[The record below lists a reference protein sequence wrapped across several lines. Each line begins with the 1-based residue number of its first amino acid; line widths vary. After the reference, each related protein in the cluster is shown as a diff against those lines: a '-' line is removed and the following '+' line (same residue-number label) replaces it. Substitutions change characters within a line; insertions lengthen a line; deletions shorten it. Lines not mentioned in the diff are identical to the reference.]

1 MQSRYEWKNGP
12 AEIDQH
18 SIAKHKILESYLAA
32 YFKTLVGNQPRDEFK
47 LTLVDGFAGGGLYK
61 HSNTAEVIKGSPFI
75 LLDSEKI
82 ADFNINQNR
91 TKKVKLDISY
101 FFIEKDKN
109 TYNFL
114 INQLSEKNY
123 KDKFNKNIFV
133 FNSSFEEK
141 CNDIINF
148 IKKKSPRNGRSIF
161 ILDQFGFSDVPF
173 PLIRKILSELNS
185 SEIILTFGVDSLL
198 TYANPEIFKNFENK
212 AGLPSILK
220 DKPIEEIKK
229 SNKDWRL
236 FLQSIIYN
244 TLIKEASASFY
255 TPFFIR
261 NSGGHGDYWLIH
273 LSQHPKA
280 RDVMTEVHWNTQNN
294 FIHYA
299 GPGLDMFNLLGY
311 DPNFDSQFLQQN
323 TLGFEFDNHARQ
335 LSINKIT
342 EQLPKLIRTQSEIIT
357 FDQIYS
363 LTCNNS
369 PATNEIYRQALV
381 NLVHEKEIEIISDK
395 NEYRK
400 SPNQIKSSDFIILPR
415 QKSIFTK

>member
-61 HSNTAEVIKGSPFI
+61 HSNTSEDIKGSPFI

-123 KDKFNKNIFV
+123 KDKLNKNIFV

-220 DKPIEEIKK
+220 NKTIEDIKK

-236 FLQSIIYN
+236 FLQSSIYN
-244 TLIKEASASFY
+244 TLIKETTAGFY

-280 RDVMTEVHWNTQNN
+280 RDVMTEVHWNTQNK

-299 GPGLDMFNLLGY
+299 GPGLDMFNILGY

-342 EQLPKLIRTQSEIIT
+342 EQLPKLIRSRSEIIT

-369 PATNEIYRQALV
+369 PATNEIYRQALG
-381 NLVHEKEIEIISDK
+381 NLVREKEIEIISDK